1 MDRLAKNERNL
12 SIFIGIVSTI
22 TIISLF
28 LQILGLEINCKEI
41 INIAMYLGLFTTAVS
56 LAFQQFSK
64 NDRIKE
70 IFQHKIYAEKYKTLR
85 DEYMGLIEEIM
96 SDSTSEDE
104 LRNKRDKF
112 QNHYSSIGEFAPSIE
127 IIDYEQARI
136 RLGISKYNKEE
147 FTWSDSEIDK
157 FLLKQLHI
165 S

>member
-1 MDRLAKNERNL
+1 MDRLGKKEKRL
-12 SIFIGIVSTI
+12 SIFIGIVSAITI
-22 TIISLF
+22 TSLI
-28 LQILGLEINCKEI
+28 LQIFGLEKNYQKI
-41 INIAMYLGLFTTAVS
+41 INIATSIGLLTTAVS
-56 LAFQQFSK
+56 LIFEMFNK

-70 IFQHKIYAEKYKTLR
+70 IFQHKIYAEKYKILR

-96 SDSTSEDE
+96 SNSTSEDK

-136 RLGISKYNKEE
+136 GLGISKYNKEE
-147 FTWSDSEIDK
+147 FTWSDPEIDK
-157 FLLKQLHI
+157 FLPKQLHI